1 MTCGLVCF
9 VGTCMYVHVQQIII
23 VSLRHLYAG
32 ISEHIQEILDAM
44 RGVASKG

>member
-1 MTCGLVCF
+1 
-9 VGTCMYVHVQQIII
+9 MYVHVQQIII